1 MKFKLPRRQRKSFE
15 TISGKPIET
24 NLNKKEALEIFE
36 MVKKR
41 TKSVKRNA
49 KRLKKKVAKM
59 KP

>member
-36 MVKKR
+36 MVKKIYSSAPNTFGLR
-41 TKSVKRNA
+41 KE
-49 KRLKKKVAKM
+49 KKKM
-59 KP
+59 H